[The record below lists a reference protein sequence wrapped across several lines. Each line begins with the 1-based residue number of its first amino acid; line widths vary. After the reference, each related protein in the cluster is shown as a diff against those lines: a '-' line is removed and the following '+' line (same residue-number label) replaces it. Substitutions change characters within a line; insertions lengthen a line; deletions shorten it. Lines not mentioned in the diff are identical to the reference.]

1 MKEQLQSTLNI
12 GIMVFR
18 SREAAI
24 KFVDTFYYEMAR
36 RPRVSDQCLVSAAP
50 LVLAAP
56 SPFPDLGGLRPFF
69 HRVFLQVD
77 DPAFGTGNAEW
88 DQSRFNRMVREGSS
102 MGDRDK
108 PWILGWNQKA
118 RTNIKFH
125 GMYKTSLPPV
135 SAPTLPARIAVHLPN
150 PSWARR

>member
-1 MKEQLQSTLNI
+1 ML
-12 GIMVFR
+12 
-18 SREAAI
+18 
-24 KFVDTFYYEMAR
+24 R
-36 RPRVSDQCLVSAAP
+36 R
-50 LVLAAP
+50 AP
-56 SPFPDLGGLRPFF
+56 SPTSGDCDLFTGGR
-69 HRVFLQVD
+69 LQVD

-125 GMYKTSLPPV
+125 
-135 SAPTLPARIAVHLPN
+135 
-150 PSWARR
+150 